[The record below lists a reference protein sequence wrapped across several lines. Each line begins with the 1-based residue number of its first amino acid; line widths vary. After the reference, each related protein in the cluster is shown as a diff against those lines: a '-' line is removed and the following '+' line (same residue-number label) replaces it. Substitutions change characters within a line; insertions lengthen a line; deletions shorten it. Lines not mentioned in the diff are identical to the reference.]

1 MPAAVRE
8 EADGGGLGGAALVFV
23 AMQVGIVVFYINVIA
38 KSGV

>member
-23 AMQVGIVVFYINVIA
+23 AMQVCIGCVLHYNVIM
-38 KSGV
+38 